1 MHWLISEFRWAV
13 SVGAFLAIWEHLAN
27 WNDTLHVS
35 QDSTRSGKAG
45 DQRPPTPCGCLVC
58 SWRLGKRTSHQCAVL
73 GSVWGTFDSLERDLD
88 LVIVQFQAEHLLL
101 IATYCRKRKS
111 LRMPNTWAWLS
122 LCRDQ
127 LWRGRSPAAT
137 RHGLKHS
144 HDWRHTVM
152 CRCMTNTS
160 LWLYFWSCPDSF

>member
-1 MHWLISEFRWAV
+1 MR
-13 SVGAFLAIWEHLAN
+13 VGTFLAIWNIQLSEIH

-35 QDSTRSGKAG
+35 QVSTRSGKAG

-58 SWRLGKRTSHQCAVL
+58 SWRLGKHTSHQFAVL
-73 GSVWGTFDSLERDLD
+73 GSVCGTFDSLDKDLD
-88 LVIVQFQAEHLLL
+88 RDRVICNFMWNTCFLV
-101 IATYCRKRKS
+101 ATYCRKRKS
-111 LRMPNTWAWLS
+111 LPMPNTWAWLS

-144 HDWRHTVM
+144 HD
-152 CRCMTNTS
+152 
-160 LWLYFWSCPDSF
+160 